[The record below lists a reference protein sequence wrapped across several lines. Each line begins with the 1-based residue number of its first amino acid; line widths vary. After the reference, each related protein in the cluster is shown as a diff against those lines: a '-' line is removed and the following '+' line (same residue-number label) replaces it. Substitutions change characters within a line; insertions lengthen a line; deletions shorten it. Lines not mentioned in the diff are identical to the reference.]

1 MQGDWIPI
9 RTDIHSVPEVL
20 RLARLT
26 GRPVDEVVGLLVRFW
41 AWAQAHTE
49 DGSLAGV
56 DLEDAA
62 SGSHV
67 PSRFLVALC
76 EVHWLVC
83 DPEKGLQV
91 PNFGRWM
98 SRSAKARL
106 REREKKR
113 RQRREPELSRFCPD
127 FVPDLSRCDR
137 DKNGTT
143 RKEKEKEKEFA
154 SANSSPPKSPPP
166 ARGGTAF
173 DWAAVTFPAGV
184 TDTPELRQAIGEW
197 LEYRRRIGKP
207 YRVAEKQISLL
218 LARYGNSIIE
228 AIRFSMAMGW
238 QGCFPPDKEPTNGR
252 FSAGPGQR
260 HPADV
265 ASRGW

>member
-9 RTDIHSVPEVL
+9 RTDIHAVPEVL

-98 SRSAKARL
+98 SRSAKVRF

-113 RQRREPELSRFCPD
+113 RQRQSGDLSRFCPD
-127 FVPDLSRCDR
+127 VVPNVSRCYR

-143 RKEKEKEKEFA
+143 GQEKESA
-154 SANSSPPKSPPP
+154 SADSTPPQSPPP
-166 ARGGTAF
+166 ARGGGGF
-173 DWAAVTFPAGV
+173 DWAAVRFPPGV
-184 TDTPELRQAIGEW
+184 MDTPELRQAVEEW

-218 LARYGNSIIE
+218 LARYGNSITE
-228 AIRFSMAMGW
+228 AIQYSMAMGW
-238 QGCFPPDKEPTNGR
+238 QGCFLPNKEPSHGR
-252 FSAGPGQR
+252 YAAGPGQR
-260 HPADV
+260 HPDDV
-265 ASRGW
+265 AGRGW